1 MPAGAVKALQN
12 ELGESGGELHKT
24 INHAQSVFEFELFER
39 CNAK

>member
-24 INHAQSVFEFELFER
+24 NHAQSVFEFELFER